1 MARGWAE
8 CVRVC
13 ARVCAAVSGRVC
25 ARQDAVNSCAC
36 ARTCQVRVC
45 AERSGADRRRDRWCD
60 RRRRLASDARALKTV
75 GSGRIGRSISGC
87 GGSALER
94 VVRARGGGGGV
105 VARSVGRGCV
115 PGAIKL
121 RCTPVV
127 ILTK

>member
-1 MARGWAE
+1 VVLSAL
-8 CVRVC
+8 V
-13 ARVCAAVSGRVC
+13 
-25 ARQDAVNSCAC
+25 
-36 ARTCQVRVC
+36 ART
-45 AERSGADRRRDRWCD
+45 
-60 RRRRLASDARALKTV
+60 LKPLKL
-75 GSGRIGRSISGC
+75 RIGRSISGH

-127 ILTK
+127 ICAK